1 MIKTIISGLTVPGIF
16 SLFFRLGGVCCAIE
30 LTLQVVKMFLG
41 CETNGWK
48 IKAEALCMVIF
59 SINSAA
65 YNFAFSP
72 KDIPY
77 ETAISLIIAGF
88 VTVLAVIR
96 GIIYYKTGIETE
108 GK

>member
-1 MIKTIISGLTVPGIF
+1 
-16 SLFFRLGGVCCAIE
+16 
-30 LTLQVVKMFLG
+30 
-41 CETNGWK
+41 
-48 IKAEALCMVIF
+48 MVIF

-72 KDIPY
+72 EDIPY

-88 VTVLAVIR
+88 VTLLAVIR

-108 GK
+108 GR